1 MKRYPVLFIK
11 WLANRFGYKIA
22 MLKAAKGTT
31 TIEGDFELLRYV
43 DISGYFFKKEPISR
57 KRASKAPRSA
67 KEMFLAEPTPNIDN
81 VKTINKLTHQQLKEL
96 GLTIDVDVT
105 DCKNFKEASKVQEQI
120 VNGDV
125 KINIIKNKKSKK
137 HGKI

>member
-43 DISGYFFKKEPISR
+43 DISGYFLNKEPL
-57 KRASKAPRSA
+57 KRTYSKST
-67 KEMFLAEPTPNIDN
+67 EPEPIKPLTPE
-81 VKTINKLTHQQLKEL
+81 QLKEL
-96 GLTIDVDVT
+96 G
-105 DCKNFKEASKVQEQI
+105 
-120 VNGDV
+120 
-125 KINIIKNKKSKK
+125 IK
-137 HGKI
+137 